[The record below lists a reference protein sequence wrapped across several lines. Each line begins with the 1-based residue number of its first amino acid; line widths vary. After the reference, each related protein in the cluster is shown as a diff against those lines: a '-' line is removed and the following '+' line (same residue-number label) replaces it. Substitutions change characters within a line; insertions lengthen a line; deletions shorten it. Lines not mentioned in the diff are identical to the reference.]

1 MFRKLE
7 ALSAAALMILSI
19 SLAGCCGGGALCPH
33 AGGGCAAQQA
43 LAPVS
48 VDSCSSC
55 AQQTYSQGYSTP
67 AYSQPT
73 YSQSTYAQPAYSQ
86 PAYSGGSVVNGS
98 FSPTPAVQGLGSGT
112 TSSVFSGAAPSL
124 GSGTS
129 APVFSGGSGSR

>member
-55 AQQTYSQGYSTP
+55 AQQTYAPTYSQGYSTP

-73 YSQSTYAQPAYSQ
+73 YSQSTYAQ